1 MSAGR
6 VTPLDAEGG
15 AARPA
20 KPTRNPAWRVALAV
34 AVALACAFPFAVV
47 ALFSVAERWA
57 FPAPWP
63 TAWQPQRWL
72 DGLAGSLAGSA
83 ALSVAVS
90 LSVAAVATTLG
101 YVTGRAVAE
110 HRHRRALLFLAYL
123 PFAMSPVVLGV
134 CLLFLFLKAGLVGT
148 AVGVVVAQC
157 IFAYG
162 FAVVFFQAFWT
173 PELRALGD
181 LVRTL
186 GGTPWQVYRRALLP
200 ASAGALL
207 LCFVQTFLLSW
218 FQYGLTLLIG
228 AGRVQTLPVRVFAF
242 VGEANPY
249 VAALAACL
257 LVAPPLVLMWANRR
271 FVFSPEDEDAPPIAH
286 L

>member
-1 MSAGR
+1 MSRAERGTQNAER
-6 VTPLDAEGG
+6 TPWLRRLGG
-15 AARPA
+15 
-20 KPTRNPAWRVALAV
+20 VAV
-34 AVALACAFPFAVV
+34 AVCCAFPFALV
-47 ALFSVAERWA
+47 AVFSVAERWA

-63 TAWQPQRWL
+63 TAWQAGRWL

-83 ALSVAVS
+83 ALSVGIS
-90 LSVAAVATTLG
+90 LAVAAVATSGG
-101 YVTGRAVAE
+101 YVTGKAVAE
-110 HRHRRALLFLAYL
+110 SRHGRLLLFLAYL

-134 CLLFLFLKAGLVGT
+134 CLLFLYLKAGLVGT
-148 AVGVVVAQC
+148 AIGVVLAQC
-157 IFAYG
+157 VFAYG

-186 GGTPWQVYRRALLP
+186 GGTPWQTLRFALLP
-200 ASAGALL
+200 ASRGALV

-218 FQYGLTLLIG
+218 FQYGLTLLVG

-249 VAALAACL
+249 VAAMAACL
-257 LVAPPLVLMWANRR
+257 LVAPPLVLVWINRR
-271 FVFSPEDEDAPPIAH
+271 FVFAPDAEDAPAVAH